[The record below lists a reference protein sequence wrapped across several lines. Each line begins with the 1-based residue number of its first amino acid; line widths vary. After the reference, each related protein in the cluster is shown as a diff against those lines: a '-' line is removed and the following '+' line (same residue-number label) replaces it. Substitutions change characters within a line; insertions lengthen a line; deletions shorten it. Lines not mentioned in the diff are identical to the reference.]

1 MQIDDKLLARLESL
15 AMIEV
20 PEEKKE
26 SIKAELGEI
35 VNFVENLNSLEVEG
49 LEATFT
55 TLEGKTPMRED
66 TPMNDEEI
74 PALILKHAPQSAEN
88 YFIVPKIIE

>member
-66 TPMNDEEI
+66 APMNDEEI
-74 PALILKHAPQSAEN
+74 SALILKHAPQSAEN